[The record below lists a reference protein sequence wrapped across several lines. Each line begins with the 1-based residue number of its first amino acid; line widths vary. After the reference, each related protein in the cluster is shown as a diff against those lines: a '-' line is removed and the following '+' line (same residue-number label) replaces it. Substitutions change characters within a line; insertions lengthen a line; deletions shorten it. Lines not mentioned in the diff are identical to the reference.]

1 MGSVELSPSS
11 PFPFPRGPLNWY
23 RNMRPNWRWALSA
36 KDRKVGTGI
45 PFMGAMYGAT
55 TTQIS
60 VTRVPVCPLQILMPA
75 LMVTAGKDVVLLP
88 SMSKGMEE
96 WVRMAPSQS
105 RWVGD
110 ASMGAPMGVELWGWE
125 LCWDMGWG
133 VGCGV

>member
-1 MGSVELSPSS
+1 MVPEHETQLALGTLSQGQEGGH
-11 PFPFPRGPLNWY
+11 R
-23 RNMRPNWRWALSA
+23 
-36 KDRKVGTGI
+36 D